1 MDKKV
6 GLIIGF
12 VIYLGVA
19 FWEMGQGYSVG
30 VSLMWPLGIVYLVLF
45 GWASLRT
52 RK

>member
-19 FWEMGQGYSVG
+19 FWGMGQGYSVG
-30 VSLMWPLGIVYLVLF
+30 ASLMWPLGIIFLALF
-45 GWASLRT
+45 GWASLGT